1 MSSQISTETLERV
14 VAFHGHLCPGLTL
27 GVRAAEIALRELG
40 RRAADEELVAVVET
54 DSCAVDAIQV
64 LLGCTFGKGNLIHLD
79 YGKSAFTFARRD
91 DGRALRVVAKPQP
104 PRQLPPETE
113 ALVERVRAGQGTAAD
128 QEAYAALWHERAL
141 ALMEANEKD
150 LFEVAW
156 LRDYTPPDRAQ
167 IHASVR
173 CQRCGE
179 MAMAPRTLRLAGR
192 VLCLPCAQ
200 KAAEEG
206 VLLRPIGVVHN
217 ELVPHQA
224 PSRAR
229 SPSSTITIAPE
240 LAPALLGLAP
250 GDRLQVIFV
259 FDKAPADAPLQQRRR
274 RDPNEPLR
282 GVFALRSP
290 HRPNPIGLTTVK
302 LLAVEGNVLT
312 VADLDAWDGTP
323 VLDLKPYEPSAD
335 ESAS

>member
-1 MSSQISTETLERV
+1 MSSQVSAETLERV
-14 VAFHGHLCPGLTL
+14 IAFHGHLCPGLTL
-27 GVRAAEIALRELG
+27 GVRVAEVALRELG
-40 RRAADEELVAVVET
+40 PRAADEELVAVVET

-79 YGKSAFTFARRD
+79 HGKTAFTFSRRG

-104 PRQLPPETE
+104 PRQLAPEVE
-113 ALVERVRAGQGTAAD
+113 ALVERVRAGQGSVAD
-128 QEAYAALWHERAL
+128 EEAYAALWRERAL
-141 ALMEANEKD
+141 ALMEAEEAD
-150 LFEVAW
+150 LFEVTW
-156 LRDYTPPDRAQ
+156 LGDYTPPDRAQ
-167 IHASVR
+167 IHASVH

-179 MAMAPRTLRLAGR
+179 MVMAPRSLRLAGR

-200 KAAEEG
+200 KEAAEAI
-206 VLLRPIGVVHN
+206 LMRPIGVVHN

-240 LAPALLGLAP
+240 FVPALLGLVP
-250 GDRLQVIFV
+250 SDRLQILYA
-259 FDKAPADAPLQQRRR
+259 FDKAPTDAPLQQRRR
-274 RDPNEPLR
+274 RDPTEPLR

-323 VLDLKPYEPSAD
+323 VLDIKPYEPSAD
-335 ESAS
+335 ETGG

>member
-1 MSSQISTETLERV
+1 MSSQISAETLERV
-14 VAFHGHLCPGLTL
+14 IAFHGHLCPGLTL

-40 RRAADEELVAVVET
+40 PRAADEELVAVVET

-79 YGKSAFTFARRD
+79 YGKTAFTFARRD
-91 DGRALRVVAKPQP
+91 AGQALRVVAKPQP

-113 ALVERVRAGQGTAAD
+113 ALMARVRAGQGSAAD
-128 QEAYAALWHERAL
+128 QEAYAALWRERAL
-141 ALMEANEKD
+141 ALMEAAEED
-150 LFEVAW
+150 LFEVTP
-156 LRDYTPPDRAQ
+156 LRDYTPPERAQ

-179 MAMAPRTLRLAGR
+179 LVMAPRSQRLGAR

-200 KAAEEG
+200 QEAAEG
-206 VLLRPIGVVHN
+206 FLMRPIGVVHN

-229 SPSSTITIAPE
+229 SPSSTITIVPE
-240 LAPALLGLAP
+240 FAPALLGLAP
-250 GDRLQVIFV
+250 GDRLQIIYA
-259 FDKAPADAPLQQRRR
+259 FDKAPTDAPLQQRRR

-323 VLDLKPYEPSAD
+323 VLDIKPYEPSAD
-335 ESAS
+335 ESGS